1 MAQFNRITLVLLVT
15 LIAFSGTLKAEKL
28 GYAFSGGGARGFA
41 HIGVLK
47 VLEEEGLKPDYIA
60 GSSIGAIIGG
70 FYAMGYN
77 AQEIENICVALDW
90 QYLTQDLH
98 NRKDLYI
105 GQKRWAPYGNAV
117 FELSDT
123 WVPRLPSSVYVGNR
137 INLEL
142 FKLFAASS
150 QVSSFDELP
159 IPFACNATNLY
170 TGEAETFRSGSLMQA
185 LRASM
190 SIPSLVRP
198 FEIDSNVYIDG
209 GVSQNLPGNLL
220 HELGADKIIGLK
232 VNSSLRSTENLNN
245 LIEVLDQTI
254 NIGITK
260 TLNEHLDC
268 IDLLI
273 EPDLSSYTASD
284 YDHIREII
292 AIGERATREHL
303 EAIRAFKK
311 SLNTVG
317 NHNSKPKN
325 TLFDRDKDSFN
336 IVNISVRGNEY
347 LSSAKVQ
354 EYADIHSGTTLNT
367 SQIHQACENAWN
379 SQAFSTIYPELKRI
393 DGDNYDLIIHVK
405 ERDRKQAAINI
416 TYSSDDKLS
425 AGGVLMLNNYLLKN
439 SKLVAEVKLGGR
451 NELNVDYVKN
461 YGEEWGA
468 YYRIFPY
475 INEKTI
481 YNYTDHHKTSS
492 VNSLEWGMT
501 TGLGVFAKDIVIGE
515 VFLYTHRTRLYKEIS
530 ETPSLPLNNVISG
543 LGVKAYRETLDDYI
557 FPTKGSRIITKF
569 NFARNAAVSDY
580 SYSSLQ
586 FKTEVYLPFS
596 SCFSGFGSID
606 NGTYLNSQE
615 SIKYDPFVIGGVE
628 GFMGYSRYEISA
640 PYYQIFSLGI
650 STKPCKKVVFNGG
663 FQWLRYSEKELWG
676 ADKSW
681 DYCAYLGVGL
691 PNKVMPARLNLA
703 LNQNGVL
710 NSFLSL
716 GYDFDIFK
724 FSRK

>member
-1 MAQFNRITLVLLVT
+1 MARVSRLSLVFLVM
-15 LIAFSGTLKAEKL
+15 LVAFGGKLNAEKL

-70 FYAMGYN
+70 FYSMGYN
-77 AQEIENICVALDW
+77 AQEIEQICLGLDW

-98 NRKDLYI
+98 FRKDLYI
-105 GQKRWAPYGNAV
+105 GQKRWAPYGNAM

-123 WVPRLPSSVYVGNR
+123 WVPRLPSSVYVGNK

-142 FKLFAASS
+142 FKIFAAAA
-150 QVSSFDELP
+150 QVDSFDQLP

-170 TGEAETFRSGSLMQA
+170 TGEAVTFRSGSLMQA
-185 LRASM
+185 MRASM
-190 SIPSLVRP
+190 SIPSLVKP
-198 FEIDSNVYIDG
+198 FEIDGDVYIDG
-209 GVSQNLPGNLL
+209 GVSQNLPGELL
-220 HELGADKIIGLK
+220 HELGADKVIGLK
-232 VNSSLRSTENLNN
+232 VNSTLRNNENLNN

-268 IDLLI
+268 IDLLL
-273 EPDLSSYTASD
+273 EPDLTSYTASD
-284 YDHIREII
+284 YDRIKEII
-292 AIGERATREHL
+292 DIGEKATREHIQ
-303 EAIRAFKK
+303 AIRAFKEELSTEAHPQRTGTNK
-311 SLNTVG
+311 S
-317 NHNSKPKN
+317 
-325 TLFDRDKDSFN
+325 FDRDKTSFAIKDI
-336 IVNISVRGNEY
+336 IVEGNEF

-354 EYADIHSGTTLNT
+354 EYAGIHSGNQLSTQEIYN
-367 SQIHQACENAWN
+367 ACVKAWN
-379 SQAFSTIYPELKRI
+379 SQAFSTIYPQLVRVAEDKY
-393 DGDNYDLIIHVK
+393 NLILHVK
-405 ERDRKQAAINI
+405 EKELKQAAINI

-425 AGGVLMLNNYLLKN
+425 AGGVLVLNNYLLKN

-492 VNSLEWGMT
+492 VNSLEWGMS
-501 TGLGVFAKDIVIGE
+501 TGLGVFAKDIMIGE
-515 VFLYTHRTRLYKEIS
+515 MFLYTHRTRLYKEIS

-543 LGVKAYRETLDDYI
+543 VGVKAYRETLDDYI
-557 FPTKGSRIITKF
+557 FPTRGSRIMAKF
-569 NFARNAAVSDY
+569 NFSRNEAVSDY

-586 FKTEVYLPFS
+586 GKMEVYVPLNSCVS
-596 SCFSGFGSID
+596 SFGSID

-615 SIKYDPFVIGGVE
+615 SIQYDPFVIGGTE
-628 GFMGYSRYEISA
+628 GFMGYSRYEVSA
-640 PYYQIFSLGI
+640 PYYQIFTLGL
-650 STKPCKKVVFNGG
+650 STKPCKTFVFNGG
-663 FQWLRYSEKELWG
+663 FQWLRYSEDELWG

-681 DYCAYLGVGL
+681 EYCGFMGIGL
-691 PNKVMPARLNLA
+691 PNKVMPARLNLSI
-703 LNQNGVL
+703 NQNGVF